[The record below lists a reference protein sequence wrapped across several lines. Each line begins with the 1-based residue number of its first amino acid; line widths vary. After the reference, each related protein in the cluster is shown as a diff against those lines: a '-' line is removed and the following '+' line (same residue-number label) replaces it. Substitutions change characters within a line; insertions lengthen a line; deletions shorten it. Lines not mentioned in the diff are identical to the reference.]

1 MTRLMRLAAALLY
14 MLLLGPYALAQ
25 GPEGWLNARDF
36 GASGSEFETT
46 ATTVDGSEQITVADV
61 GDFEVGQGVMVSRCN
76 IQVVAALM
84 GPASPYG
91 SRKAIT
97 DEAEIRG
104 YDGGAGSWLIYILE
118 IDGAEPLSFRW
129 TDDLARTWS
138 GTKVPVTF
146 DWQELS
152 NGIEVKINT
161 PDLVPGNLIAFTLRD
176 QLITRIEQI
185 EGNVLTLAHAANRSA
200 DDAVVIHN
208 DQAALQAAVDTAIR
222 EKRNLYVPPGH
233 YRLAGRVSVPNA
245 AITIQG
251 HSAEHTLLDIRNG
264 TGPCLHLQAG
274 TEVTVRNFSMIGHT
288 GMAEAAGSFR
298 TSSGHGYWAC
308 ALKSCNAVTISG
320 TERVLIENVHA
331 SRMASEAFYA
341 QWAYRTGDSE
351 PTQYQKALTYL
362 RCSVTDCAANG
373 FNNNDA
379 GENTSV
385 LYCRIDGANWHAA
398 EMPTKFFRF
407 IGNYVRNSGPVT
419 VGDMSHR
426 HDDLHR
432 LGCGQAI
439 VADNVFEGIGKCGG
453 IAVNH
458 GSSQVVIAN
467 NLFIN
472 YNGNA
477 INASSYTVPTSFP
490 SHTITIKDN
499 IIDMTYAGEDAR
511 SRTGIRISAS
521 NVIAANNQVYVR
533 GEADPLVTGIAISEP
548 ALNVRVHDNLIRN
561 CHRGLVTGRAAGR
574 VTQVVDDR
582 TFQQAGVPLEWKYSH
597 LYRGW
602 NVAWMAGG
610 RPLGLSVIDGFD
622 AETCRFTLEESWEMK
637 VGDQLEVFPP
647 HGPDWDIHSNTITGC
662 RMPVI
667 FDSYGGETAVFRNNT
682 VSRGGATDV
691 QNAIQS
697 HSRFNLVGN
706 HIVGFDEPGSAAL
719 YLCPDKLGNAP
730 ASMYRGNIIE
740 RCTQTVREATEGLW
754 EAALR
759 EGNLFRMCG
768 EELAGVQRPRI
779 AAAARPGPRPVL
791 RAPRLAAPI
800 TVDGAL
806 DEWPLDDPERIVR
819 LEIGPAGEA
828 FGPARAVACAAHD
841 DDSLYL
847 AVRSILPE
855 GYTPVAG
862 ANWAG
867 DGLEI
872 AFRVAEGEA
881 RTPIFIL
888 WGTVDG
894 ALSTSSVGGATPE
907 QTGVLETQTLHRTS
921 VGSDAWT
928 SEWRIPLKE
937 LGIDPARSGRLL
949 LNIGYRCLASDR
961 WIAWAPTGG
970 AIYEVDNAGD
980 LLLE

>member
-1 MTRLMRLAAALLY
+1 MTRLTRLVAAVLCI
-14 MLLLGPYALAQ
+14 LLLGPWALAQ

-36 GASGSEFETT
+36 GASGSNFETT
-46 ATTVDGSEQITVADV
+46 ATTVEGSEQITVADV

-104 YDGGAGSWLIYILE
+104 YDGGAGSWLIYLLE
-118 IDGAEPLSFRW
+118 IDGADPLTFRW
-129 TDDLARTWS
+129 TDDLARTWA

-152 NGIEVKINT
+152 NGIEVKINSR
-161 PDLVPGNLIAFTLRD
+161 DLVPGHLIAFTLRD
-176 QLITRIEQI
+176 QLISRIEAI
-185 EGNVLTLAHAANRSA
+185 EGNVLTLAHAVNRSA

-245 AITIQG
+245 AITIAGQ
-251 HSAEHTLLDIRNG
+251 SAEHTLLDIRSG
-264 TGPCLHLQAG
+264 TGPCLHLQGG
-274 TEVTVRNFSMIGHT
+274 TEVTVRNFRMIGHT
-288 GMAEAAGSFR
+288 GMAEAAGSFS

-308 ALKSCNAVTISG
+308 GLKSCNAVTIFG

-331 SRMASEAFYA
+331 SRMASEAFCA
-341 QWAYRTGDSE
+341 QWAHRTADSE
-351 PTQYQKALTYL
+351 PTQYQKSLTYL
-362 RCSVTDCAANG
+362 RCSVTDCAANA

-490 SHTITIKDN
+490 SHTVTIKDN
-499 IIDMTYAGEDAR
+499 IIDLTYTGEDAR

-574 VTQVVDDR
+574 LTQVVDDR

-602 NVAWMAGG
+602 NVVWLAGG
-610 RPLGLSVIDGFD
+610 KPLGLSVIDGFD
-622 AETCRFTLEESWEMK
+622 AETCRFTLEDPWEMK

-662 RMPVI
+662 RMPLI

-682 VSRGGATDV
+682 ISRGGATDV
-691 QNAIQS
+691 ANAIQS

-740 RCTQTVREATEGLW
+740 RCTEAVREAIEGLW

-759 EGNLFRMCG
+759 EDNLFHLCG
-768 EELAGVQRPRI
+768 ENLAGLQRPRI

-791 RAPRLAAPI
+791 RAPRPAAPI

-819 LEIGPAGEA
+819 LDIGPAGET

-841 DDSLYL
+841 GEGLYL
-847 AVRSILPE
+847 AVRSVLPE

-872 AFRVAEGEA
+872 AFRVAEGET

-894 ALSTSSVGGATPE
+894 ALSTSPVGGATPE
-907 QTGVLETQTLHRTS
+907 QTGVLETHTLHRAS

-928 SEWRIPLKE
+928 SEWRIPLRE
-937 LGIDPARSGRLL
+937 LGIDPTQVKRLL